1 MNGSTTTALDARN
14 RPPIRRR
21 GRPANTSSDDTV
33 AAVLTAARRLF
44 AARGYAATSNRAIAD
59 AAGLTHTAIYNHF
72 GSKALLFT
80 AVFVDVQDL
89 LVAELE
95 RSNGDHPAPAPLPG
109 VLLDALEALRSLDPS
124 YVEFLASMYVEVR
137 RHPELQAIFRSGP
150 PFPIVEVLRNLA
162 AGETAGADG
171 ADGALWFWIAFALG
185 VAQLSALA
193 DEKTFNATIDA
204 LRRETAPVPGAGPVP
219 PPGKGRRLR

>member
-1 MNGSTTTALDARN
+1 MTTIDGRS
-14 RPPIRRR
+14 RPKLQRR
-21 GRPANTSSDDTV
+21 GRPANASSGDTV
-33 AAVLTAARRLF
+33 AAVLAAARRLF
-44 AARGYAATSNRAIAD
+44 AARGYAATSNRAIAE

-89 LVAELE
+89 LVVELE
-95 RSNGDHPAPAPLPG
+95 RSEDDQPGRGSFPG
-109 VLLDALEALRSLDPS
+109 VLLDALEALRSADPS

-137 RHPELQAIFRSGP
+137 RHPELQGIFQGGA

-162 AGETAGADG
+162 GGVASGDEGAD
-171 ADGALWFWIAFALG
+171 DALWFWIAFALG

-193 DEKTFNATIDA
+193 DEATFSASIDA
-204 LRRETAPVPGAGPVP
+204 LRRQVAVASGAGLVRPS
-219 PPGKGRRLR
+219 GNGRSER